1 MDIKD
6 ELIALQNRISA
17 IESRLGMSSAYVST
31 STVQSNQPAVVL
43 KVKESSQFSSAKLL
57 GFVSVICFILACA
70 FVIKLAID
78 SGWLTPVRQV
88 GISALIGGVLIFTG
102 FMLKDNDKQYAS
114 FLPASGVIILFLSVF
129 GAHLYYGIISDTLAS
144 ILAGG
149 VSILSIWLF
158 TVFRTDIFAIS
169 AAAGTYAVPLF
180 IGFFWSDFNKLSL
193 YFIGWSL
200 TYSLISIFVKSRTL
214 SIVASY
220 FAIGIFGML
229 CIFKGHTKDGMAA
242 EIQLLQFVILLL
254 GAVGFS
260 IINKAPLSKAE
271 SWSFYPILLFFYITE
286 YALLENAYKAEA
298 PYIMLLIGAFVY
310 ASYWFASVKIEGVKS
325 SKALVES
332 YCLVTI
338 FHSLYLEL
346 LPDNFRPILFL
357 GLLLVSVLGV
367 GSKIRATESIT
378 GFVLVSIILLREYGS
393 ILDNLLYPIADE
405 DHLLWILYGVLGSVL
420 FLYKGIKEGS
430 SKLKSSVTL
439 YFVLGHALF
448 AATLYNLFE
457 GVGSFQLSLAWIAY
471 ACAVLWYG
479 FTNKNEQLAKSSL
492 AVLFFAVAKV
502 FTYDVSNAAPVMR
515 ILCLLLTAVALYG
528 CGWLLKKIEGWEK
541 PI

>member
-1 MDIKD
+1 M
-6 ELIALQNRISA
+6 ELNEEIASLEIRISA
-17 IESRLGMSSAYVST
+17 IESRLGMSSAYVS
-31 STVQSNQPAVVL
+31 STPAQTNKPAVVL
-43 KVKESSQFSSAKLL
+43 KAKESSQFSSAKLL
-57 GFVSVICFILACA
+57 GVISVICFILACA

-78 SGWLTPVRQV
+78 SGWLTPVRQI
-88 GISALIGGVLIFTG
+88 GISTLIGGVLIFTG
-102 FMLKDNDKQYAS
+102 FMLKDNDKQFAS

-129 GAHLYYGIISDTLAS
+129 GAHLYYGIITDSFAS
-144 ILAGG
+144 LLAGG

-158 TVFRTDIFAIS
+158 TVFRTDIFAIC

-180 IGFFWSDFNKLSL
+180 IGFFWNDFNKLSL

-229 CIFKGHTKDGMAA
+229 CIFKGHSKDGMAA
-242 EIQLLQFVILLL
+242 EIQLLQFIVLLI

-260 IINKAPLSKAE
+260 IINKAPLTKTE
-271 SWSFYPILLFFYITE
+271 SWSFYPILLFFYVTE
-286 YALLENAYKAEA
+286 YQLLENAYKVEA
-298 PYIMLLIGAFVY
+298 PYIMLVIAALVY
-310 ASYWFASVKIEGVKS
+310 AGFWFASIKIEGVKS

-332 YCLVTI
+332 FCLITI

-346 LPDNFRPILFL
+346 LPDNLRPILFL

-367 GSKIRATESIT
+367 GSKIRTTESIT
-378 GFVLVSIILLREYGS
+378 GFVLVSIVLLREYGS
-393 ILDNLLYPIADE
+393 ILDNLLYPSIDT
-405 DHLLWILYGVLGSVL
+405 DHSMWILYGVLGSVL
-420 FLYKGIKEGS
+420 FLYKGIREGTS
-430 SKLKSSVTL
+430 NLKSSVML
-439 YFVLGHALF
+439 YFVLGHALLT
-448 AATLYNLFE
+448 ATLYNLFE
-457 GVGSFQLSLAWIAY
+457 GVGSLQLSLAWIAY

-479 FTNKNEQLAKSSL
+479 FANRNEQLAKSSL

-502 FTYDVSNAAPVMR
+502 FTFDVSNAAPVMR

-541 PI
+541 